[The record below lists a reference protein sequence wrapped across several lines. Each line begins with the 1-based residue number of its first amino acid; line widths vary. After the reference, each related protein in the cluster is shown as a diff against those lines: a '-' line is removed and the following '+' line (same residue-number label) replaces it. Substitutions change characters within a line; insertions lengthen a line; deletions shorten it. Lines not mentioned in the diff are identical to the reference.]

1 MPTDRSQPRPR
12 RQEACS
18 SEGCASDIGRIVQ
31 HAADR
36 GCMPIC
42 RALRGP
48 TAHLLQT
55 AAYCAQA
62 QSIQTDPCKD
72 ASNDVRL
79 RFHHLETRHS
89 AALTPAHVAVR
100 HVGGRAV
107 RAPEF
112 WLVHIRRS
120 RLEPGARDHPPRCR
134 RSDGSGKQSPRPRG
148 ETHRSAALDGRN
160 GGRVGAERGHRCARY
175 GRQQLHPAGAPA
187 PGEIR
192 SPHYS
197 LHPRSCD
204 PVRVE
209 SRRQRSA
216 PVAQ

>member
-42 RALRGP
+42 RALPGP

-134 RSDGSGKQSPRPRG
+134 RSDVQENNLRARAVKLIDQQHLMDVTAG
-148 ETHRSAALDGRN
+148 ESVRSVDIDALDRAASN
-160 GGRVGAERGHRCARY
+160 CIPQAL
-175 GRQQLHPAGAPA
+175 Q
-187 PGEIR
+187 
-192 SPHYS
+192 
-197 LHPRSCD
+197 
-204 PVRVE
+204 
-209 SRRQRSA
+209 RRA
-216 PVAQ
+216 K